1 MGKLSGKVAIVTGA
15 SRGIG
20 RGIAIELA
28 KEGANLVVNYSKDE
42 EGAKKVL
49 EELKE
54 IGIVAIGVKCDVSSF
69 NDTKKL
75 VEETVNTFGKLDILI
90 NNAGISTI
98 GLFMDATEEDIDR
111 MINVN
116 LKGALYLTKAAIPY
130 LLNRGGSIV
139 NISSIW
145 GEVGASCE
153 VLYSTTKGGIKLFTK
168 SLAKEMAGANIRVN
182 AIAPGVIETN
192 MNKFLDE
199 DDRKDLEEEIP
210 MGRFGLPEEIG
221 KAAVFLC
228 SEDSSY
234 LTGETIKIDGG
245 LI

>member
-28 KEGANLVVNYSKDE
+28 KEGANIVVNYSKDE
-42 EGAKKVL
+42 EGASKVL

-54 IGIVAIGVKCDVSSF
+54 IGVVAIGIKADVSSF
-69 NDTKKL
+69 KETKNL
-75 VEETVNTFGKLDILI
+75 VEETVKKFGKLDILI

-111 MINVN
+111 MININ
-116 LKGALYLTKAAIPY
+116 LKGALFLSKAVLPY
-130 LLNRGGSIV
+130 LLNRGGTIV

-168 SLAKEMAGANIRVN
+168 SLAKEMAGANIRIN
-182 AIAPGVIETN
+182 AIAPGVIETS

-199 DDRKDLEEEIP
+199 NDRKDLEEEIP

-228 SEDSSY
+228 SDDSSY

>member
-28 KEGANLVVNYSKDE
+28 KEGANIVVNYSKDE
-42 EGAKKVL
+42 EGASKVL

-54 IGIVAIGVKCDVSSF
+54 IGVVAIGIKADVSSF
-69 NDTKKL
+69 KETKNL
-75 VEETVNTFGKLDILI
+75 VEETVKKFGKLDILI

-111 MINVN
+111 MININ
-116 LKGALYLTKAAIPY
+116 LKGALFLSKAVLPY
-130 LLNRGGSIV
+130 LLNRGGTIV

-182 AIAPGVIETN
+182 AIAPGVIETS

-199 DDRKDLEEEIP
+199 NDRKDLEEEIP

-228 SEDSSY
+228 SDDSSY